1 MRIAY
6 PVIGVPPVE
15 VGVIQEIFIPEDV
28 RTLAVFVGAADRVMG
43 IKEADGEDATDD
55 PSEFVAVTVN
65 V

>member
-28 RTLAVFVGAADRVMG
+28 RTLAVFVGASGTVIG
-43 IKEADGEDATDD
+43 VIEADGADGADD
-55 PSEFVAVTVN
+55 PSEFVALTVN